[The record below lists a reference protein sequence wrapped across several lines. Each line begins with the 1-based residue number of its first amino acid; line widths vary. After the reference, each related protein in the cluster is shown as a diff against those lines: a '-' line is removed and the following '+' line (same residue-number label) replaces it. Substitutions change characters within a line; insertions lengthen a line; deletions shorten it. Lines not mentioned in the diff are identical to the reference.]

1 MGSSKVLIRLA
12 LGTTIVRTTPEKT
25 PCRDPVFTDQLT
37 FNVCTWEG
45 GKKRFQKGALGF
57 FCLGFNLRFVSFYP
71 PFSLAHV
78 SLLTPPSPPLPQID
92 DKVVGTSLDLA
103 IIESQSVGPSKFL
116 GTASIDLSTFTR
128 RPGKTEA
135 DWPIHMKGKVVNVH
149 VRAFFSPLRTTGSNV
164 VS

>member
-1 MGSSKVLIRLA
+1 MYVHKKEEKKAEKIGPLA
-12 LGTTIVRTTPEKT
+12 
-25 PCRDPVFTDQLT
+25 
-37 FNVCTWEG
+37 
-45 GKKRFQKGALGF
+45 F
-57 FCLGFNLRFVSFYP
+57 FCLEVYLLFVSFFFFYP
-71 PFSLAHV
+71 PFSLSHL
-78 SLLTPPSPPLPQID
+78 STSPPLSLPNPTQID

-128 RPGKTEA
+128 RLGKTEA

>member
-71 PFSLAHV
+71 PSLSH
-78 SLLTPPSPPLPQID
+78 TYPS
-92 DKVVGTSLDLA
+92 
-103 IIESQSVGPSKFL
+103 
-116 GTASIDLSTFTR
+116 
-128 RPGKTEA
+128 
-135 DWPIHMKGKVVNVH
+135 
-149 VRAFFSPLRTTGSNV
+149 SPLHPRPSHRSTTRW
-164 VS
+164 